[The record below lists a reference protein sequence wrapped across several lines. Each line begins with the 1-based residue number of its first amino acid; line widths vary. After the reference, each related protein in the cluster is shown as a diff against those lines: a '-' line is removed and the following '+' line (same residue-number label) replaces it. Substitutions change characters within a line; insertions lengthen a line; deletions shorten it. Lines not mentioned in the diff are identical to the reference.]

1 MLHELH
7 IRNFAIID
15 DLTLKLG
22 AGFIVLTG
30 ETGAGKSILIDAAE
44 LVLGGRADSTVVR
57 ADEAGAW
64 IEAHFRLDPEAQG
77 QLLPRLEQEGLLDED
92 ASHLTLAREVRRE
105 GRNLCR
111 VNGRTVNLNLL
122 RDLGEGLVDVHGQ
135 SEHLSLLRV
144 REHLELLDRFAHHEG
159 LRTEFSAGYRAL
171 TEVGQSLAKLRQM
184 QSEAARRAE
193 FLSFQINEIE
203 SARVQPGE
211 EERLL
216 EERTRLANA
225 EQLALSAEQAISL
238 LDEGADERPPV
249 VDQLG
254 EVTEALQSLA
264 RVDTTLTAVHLEV
277 QSMLEQAGDLAKRLR
292 VYRESI
298 EFNPRRL
305 DEVEERLALLRNLKR
320 KYGDNLQAVLE
331 HAEAAREELE
341 TLTNAEQRMAE
352 LEAQQEQLL
361 SALGTVG
368 AQLSEGRLRAGEAL
382 AVGIEQELMDLRMAG
397 ARFGVEMRQE
407 PDPEGV
413 YVGEKRLAYHE
424 NGVDEAEFLIEPN
437 PGEGLKPLAKI
448 ASGGETSRL
457 MLGLKS
463 VLARADRTPTLIF
476 DEIDQGIG
484 GRVGGIV
491 GLKLWRLAR
500 DHQVLCV
507 THLPQLAA
515 FADQHFRV
523 EKVQRAG
530 RTFTTVGPLTADER
544 LAELAMMLG
553 GPGEAN
559 IRSASELMA
568 QAARE
573 KQSGSTG

>member
-1 MLHELH
+1 
-7 IRNFAIID
+7 
-15 DLTLKLG
+15 
-22 AGFIVLTG
+22 
-30 ETGAGKSILIDAAE
+30 
-44 LVLGGRADSTVVR
+44 
-57 ADEAGAW
+57 
-64 IEAHFRLDPEAQG
+64 
-77 QLLPRLEQEGLLDED
+77 
-92 ASHLTLAREVRRE
+92 
-105 GRNLCR
+105 
-111 VNGRTVNLNLL
+111 
-122 RDLGEGLVDVHGQ
+122 
-135 SEHLSLLRV
+135 
-144 REHLELLDRFAHHEG
+144 
-159 LRTEFSAGYRAL
+159 
-171 TEVGQSLAKLRQM
+171 M

-211 EERLL
+211 EDRLL

-264 RVDTTLTAVHLEV
+264 RVDTTLTTVHLEV

-341 TLTNAEQRMAE
+341 TLTNAEQRMTE

-361 SALGTVG
+361 HALGTVG
-368 AQLSEGRLRAGEAL
+368 VQLSDGRRRAGEAL
-382 AVGIEQELMDLRMAG
+382 AMGIEQELMDLRMAG

-413 YVGEKRLAYHE
+413 YVGERRLAYHE
-424 NGVDEAEFLIEPN
+424 SGMDEAEFLIEPN

-559 IRSASELMA
+559 MHSASELMA

-573 KQSGSTG
+573 KQSSSPG

>member
-22 AGFIVLTG
+22 DGFIVLTG

-216 EERTRLANA
+216 QERTRLANA